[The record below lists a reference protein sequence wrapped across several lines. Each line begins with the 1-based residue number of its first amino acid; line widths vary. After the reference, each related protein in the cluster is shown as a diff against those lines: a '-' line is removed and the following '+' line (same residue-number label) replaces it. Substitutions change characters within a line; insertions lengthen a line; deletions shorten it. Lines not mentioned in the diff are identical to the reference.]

1 MEREWQSDQRES
13 ESTATRTI
21 EPRLVLE
28 DQWSNTLLQ
37 LLRGELECAHVF
49 ARLSLDLLPLFV
61 RQLDPNPG
69 VLVLRVVHV
78 FLDVGVRDGT
88 RFLMSGQT
96 YGGSL
101 MDRESLFGPRERGVA
116 RGSLGVA
123 RHPHKPAGDWTATRP
138 RQQLGFP
145 IAERGQPASEARPLE
160 VREL

>member
-28 DQWSNTLLQ
+28 DQWSNALLQ

-96 YGGSL
+96 YWGSL

-116 RGSLGVA
+116 QGSL
-123 RHPHKPAGDWTATRP
+123 
-138 RQQLGFP
+138 
-145 IAERGQPASEARPLE
+145 
-160 VREL
+160 